1 MLEISGFG
9 EVPNFQ
15 WSVEKFS
22 SNSSWSIEKVCQW
35 RRRLGSVYVDKK
47 FDSLFTENGI
57 DGNALMHMD
66 KSDFKEMG
74 INLLGD

>member
-1 MLEISGFG
+1 LECL
-9 EVPNFQ
+9 
-15 WSVEKFS
+15 KFS
-22 SNSSWSIEKVCQW
+22 SNSSWSDEKVCQW
-35 RRRLGSVYVDKK
+35 IRRLGSVYVDKK

-74 INLLGD
+74 INLLGDRIKIMAEINKLK